1 MSTSIQHV
9 VLSYV
14 RISPV
19 DGVWLYT
26 WMASYDYRMDG
37 SLVWKKYSQYCKYTR
52 HERMIGRMMDGGRM
66 VCDGGGRIDRL
77 RTFNAVHQV

>member
-1 MSTSIQHV
+1 M

-37 SLVWKKYSQYCKYTR
+37 SLVWKKYSQYCQYCKSR
-52 HERMIGRMMDGGRM
+52 EDDRKDDGWR
-66 VCDGGGRIDRL
+66 
-77 RTFNAVHQV
+77 